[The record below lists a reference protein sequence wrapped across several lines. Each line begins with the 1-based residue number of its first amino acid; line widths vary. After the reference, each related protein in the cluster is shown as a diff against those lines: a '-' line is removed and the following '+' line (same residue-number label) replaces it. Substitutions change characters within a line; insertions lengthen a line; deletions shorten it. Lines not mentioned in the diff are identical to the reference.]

1 MTKYEWH
8 GDFLEMI
15 RKIDCYDRLVANG
28 DIIEVSK
35 NSVKS
40 ANGKMPSDEIVE
52 LFSSLL
58 KANWRRRFKIAQDY

>member
-35 NSVKS
+35 NSMKS
-40 ANGKMPSDEIVE
+40 SSLIFKPDEIVE